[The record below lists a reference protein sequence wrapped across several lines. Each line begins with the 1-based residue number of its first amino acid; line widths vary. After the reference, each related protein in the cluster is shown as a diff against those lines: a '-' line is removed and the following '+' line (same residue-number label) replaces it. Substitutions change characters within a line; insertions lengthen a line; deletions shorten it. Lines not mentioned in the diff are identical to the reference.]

1 MSSKYQLIVK
11 EQNKSPISEA
21 YRGLRTNLNF
31 CKAEGELKTIM
42 FTSAGPGE
50 GKSITA
56 ANTAVALA
64 QTGKRVLIVDCDL
77 RKPVQYKIF
86 NQGRTGGL
94 TNILVG
100 DEISLEFI
108 SETEVKNLFLLA
120 SGPVPPNPSEL
131 LGSDKMLE
139 LLGRL
144 GSEYDYVIIDAPPVV
159 AVTDACVLAAKLD
172 GVILVLGTDTVRP
185 EMARKAKELLIRAK
199 GQILGVVLNRVELE
213 MEYMNYYY
221 YYGNQAKVTR

>member
-64 QTGKRVLIVDCDL
+64 QNGKQVLIVDCDL

-86 NQGRTGGL
+86 NQGRNGGI

-100 DEISLEFI
+100 DEIRLEFI
-108 SETEVKNLFLLA
+108 NETEVKNLFLLA
-120 SGPVPPNPSEL
+120 SGPVPPNPSEI
-131 LGSDKMLE
+131 LGSDKMTE
-139 LLGRL
+139 LLGVLR
-144 GSEYDYVIIDAPPVV
+144 SQYDYILIDAPPVV
-159 AVTDACVLAAKLD
+159 AVTDSCVLASKLD

-185 EMARKAKELLIRAK
+185 EMAKKAKELLIRAR

-213 MEYMNYYY
+213 MEYMDYYY
-221 YYGNQAKVTR
+221 YYGNQPKVAR